1 MMFCDILCVI
11 VQFRKRETGAAMMI
25 RPLIHKTKGQIEAE
39 ISDALTKFEKEH
51 MGRGPLET
59 KTYILED
66 MIIVRFRGV
75 LTRSELALAKSDK
88 NSRARE
94 LIKLVRIELIEN
106 GRDELE
112 DKIRSLTRR
121 RVRSLHTDL
130 STATGEK
137 VIIFTLDRPI
147 EFD

>member
-1 MMFCDILCVI
+1 
-11 VQFRKRETGAAMMI
+11 MMI
-25 RPLIHKTKGQIEAE
+25 RPLLHKTKGQIEAE

-121 RVRSLHTDL
+121 RVRSLHTDI

>member
-1 MMFCDILCVI
+1 
-11 VQFRKRETGAAMMI
+11 MI
-25 RPLIHKTKGQIEAE
+25 RPLLHKTKGQIEAE
-39 ISDALTKFEKEH
+39 ISDALTRFEKEH

-88 NSRARE
+88 NARARE

-121 RVRSLHTDL
+121 RVRSLHTDI

>member
-1 MMFCDILCVI
+1 MSVSSI
-11 VQFRKRETGAAMMI
+11 QEKRKTGAAMMI
-25 RPLIHKTKGQIEAE
+25 RPLLHKTKGQIEAE
-39 ISDALTKFEKEH
+39 ISDALTRFEKEH

-88 NSRARE
+88 NARARE

-121 RVRSLHTDL
+121 RVRSLHTDI